1 MQILIAASPRDLRLA
16 RICIAS
22 IRHFYP
28 SVEVTILPGAPLP
41 SSFLREV
48 AQTWNVG
55 VFPVPVGH
63 YGWGY
68 VKLEPLFTE
77 PGTRFL
83 ILDADTLLTGPI
95 IESLESRFQS
105 SDAPSFIVDEEDSPE
120 SEMRRLY
127 YDWDKLAEVT
137 PSVKPPH
144 FVFNSGQWA
153 GNSGVLN
160 RADFEPWI
168 DWTFPRRLKFP
179 NVFKNG
185 DQGVFNFILH
195 HKADTDGLSVVRQP
209 LMHWPGNGMDGYAI
223 HEVLDRAA
231 PARVV
236 HWAGLKKLRL
246 AAMPGTDLL
255 RYFERAYYAPIRNGQ
270 TLRLYRAA
278 LAVIG
283 EVTERFKTRVRLFW
297 RHKVQSRIKSV

>member
-1 MQILIAASPRDLRLA
+1 MRVLITVSHRDLRLA

-22 IRHFYP
+22 VRHFHP
-28 SVEVTILPGAPLP
+28 NAEVQILPGAPLP
-41 SSFLREV
+41 TSFLKEV

-55 VFPVPVGH
+55 VFPVPAGH
-63 YGWGY
+63 YGWGF
-68 VKLEPLFTE
+68 VKLEPLFAE

-105 SDAPSFIVDEEDSPE
+105 SDTPSFIVDEEEQPE

-127 YDWDKLAEVT
+127 FDWDKFQEFT
-137 PSVKPPH
+137 PPVGRPS

-153 GNSGVLN
+153 GRTGVLC
-160 RADFEPWI
+160 RADFDSWI
-168 DWTFPRRLKFP
+168 EWKFPRFLKRPDLFMP
-179 NVFKNG
+179 G
-185 DQGVFNFILH
+185 DQGVLNFVLNQ
-195 HKADTDGLSVVRQP
+195 KAQRAQLCVARQP
-209 LMHWPGNGMDGYAI
+209 LMHWPGNGMEGYAI
-223 HEVLDRAA
+223 QTVLNRAA
-231 PARVV
+231 PARVI

-246 AAMPGTDLL
+246 AAMPGADLL
-255 RYFERAYYAPIRNGQ
+255 RYFERAYYASIRNGQ